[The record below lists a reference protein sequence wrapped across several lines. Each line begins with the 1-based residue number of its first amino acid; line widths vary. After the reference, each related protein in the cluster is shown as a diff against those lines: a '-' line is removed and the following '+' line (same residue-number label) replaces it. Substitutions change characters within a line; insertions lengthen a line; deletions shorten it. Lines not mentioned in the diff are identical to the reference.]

1 VGFGTERIFVPVKSG
16 ISSDLSHKTKP
27 ASSVDIGQVEW
38 LAQLSRLSLGPRE
51 AEKLRGELSSIL
63 DYFATLDKVSVGR
76 SALVP
81 KRPTG
86 GKRDDVVVPSDPDA
100 ILKGVP
106 EKKGRYVKAPKVF

>member
-1 VGFGTERIFVPVKSG
+1 M
-16 ISSDLSHKTKP
+16 SHKTKP
-27 ASSVDIGQVEW
+27 ASSVDLDQVEW

-76 SALVP
+76 STLGT
-81 KRPTG
+81 KRPATG
-86 GKRDDVVVPSDPDA
+86 GKRDDVVMPSDPDA